1 MMVSMQSLLADER
14 TDRVNG
20 AGLLA
25 AQFAAGG
32 GNRGGKGDKDER
44 MHRNLHAG

>member
-1 MMVSMQSLLADER
+1 MMMVSMRSLLADER
-14 TDRVNG
+14 TDRV

-25 AQFAAGG
+25 AQFAAG
-32 GNRGGKGDKDER
+32 GGKGDKDER

>member
-1 MMVSMQSLLADER
+1 MMMVSMQSLLADER
-14 TDRVNG
+14 TDRG